1 MRLTPENPLAAR
13 GGTITAWLAVLVLA
27 GVVALAWLGYR
38 AASEW
43 QSNAGQLIARR
54 QSQIAVSL
62 TINLARDMR
71 GVQSAVID
79 RREWG
84 SDVLDSPEHLAEVLA
99 PALRRYAYPEAF
111 FASRFPL
118 APNFVVRSSRLPSW
132 AAASRPRGRGG
143 ENGESGGVRWFENAE
158 VADLL
163 QSRLLPDAAT
173 GRQYSIFRLE
183 IDGSEY
189 QVVTR
194 FLRGAS
200 DDDSPMAV
208 IGFMVNM
215 DWAKA
220 NYFIPMLDSVVEGT
234 GVPIESQIVDPTGIR
249 FALLDRNASAIGGRP
264 QISPERQPT
273 TRRLNAY
280 FFDPAMAS
288 TETVHDLEQWV
299 WALQVSAAEDPTL
312 AIALRG
318 ARRTMLVLAAGA
330 LALGIGL
337 MIIVRAT
344 RVAASVASMR
354 SEFVSTVTHEL
365 KTPMSVIQSIGETMA
380 RGRLSSPE
388 QQREYA
394 QLLVQET
401 YRLRH
406 LIDNL
411 LAYAR
416 VTEVAD
422 AFTFEPLQPEEVVE
436 EVVHGFRKL
445 LRDRGIEVKVSVAT
459 PLPAVQAD
467 RTSIVFALDN
477 LLDNAMRHAG
487 ATRIELA
494 ARLRDNRVEFVVS
507 DHGQGIRED
516 ELKRVQQPFVR
527 GDAAS
532 RGSGLGLAIVRRI
545 AAAHRGSFRLESRV
559 GTGTTATL
567 AIPAAAG

>member
-13 GGTITAWLAVLVLA
+13 WGTITAWLAILVLA
-27 GVVALAWLGYR
+27 GVVALTWLGYR

-43 QSNAGQLIARR
+43 QSNAAQLIERR
-54 QSQIAVSL
+54 QYQVATSL
-62 TINLARDMR
+62 SLNLARDMR
-71 GVQSAVID
+71 AVQTTVVD
-79 RREWG
+79 RNEWG
-84 SDVLDSPEHLAEVLA
+84 SDELDSPKQFANVLA
-99 PALRRYAYPEAF
+99 PVFGRYAYPEVF
-111 FASRFPL
+111 FASRLPL
-118 APNFVVRSSRLPSW
+118 DPHFVARASRLPSW
-132 AAASRPRGRGG
+132 AAPGGPRGRGG
-143 ENGESGGVRWFENAE
+143 ESGESAGIRWFKNTE
-158 VADLL
+158 VAERLA
-163 QSRLLPDAAT
+163 SRVLHDVGA
-173 GRQYSIFRLE
+173 GRPYSIVRLE
-183 IDGSEY
+183 IGGSEY

-194 FLRGAS
+194 FLRGPSA
-200 DDDSPMAV
+200 DDYPTAV
-208 IGFMVNM
+208 LGFMVNV
-215 DWAKA
+215 DWARTH
-220 NYFIPMLDSVVEGT
+220 YFLPMFDAVMAGT
-234 GVPIESQIVDPTGIR
+234 AASIATQLVDPAGIE
-249 FALLDRNASAIGGRP
+249 FALLDQHRRAMGGRP
-264 QISPERQPT
+264 RIPAERRPT
-273 TRRLNAY
+273 TRRFSAY
-280 FFDPAMAS
+280 FFDPAMAN
-288 TETVHDLEQWV
+288 TEAAHDLEHWV

-344 RVAASVASMR
+344 RASAAVASMR

-380 RGRLSSPE
+380 RGRVSSPE

-445 LRDRGIEVKVSVAT
+445 LRERGIEVTVSVPTA
-459 PLPAVQAD
+459 LPPVQAD

-487 ATRIELA
+487 ANHIELE
-494 ARLRDNRVEFVVS
+494 ARLRDNAVEFVVS
-507 DHGQGIRED
+507 DHGRGIPED

-527 GDAAS
+527 GDAAG

-545 AAAHRGSFRLESRV
+545 AAAHRGWFRLDSRV

-567 AIPAAAG
+567 AIPVTAA

>member
-38 AASEW
+38 AANEW

-54 QSQIAVSL
+54 QQQIAVSL

-71 GVQSAVID
+71 GVQAAVID

-84 SDVLDSPEHLAEVLA
+84 SDELDSPQHLAEVLA

-111 FASRFPL
+111 FASRLPL
-118 APNFVVRSSRLPSW
+118 DPNFVAREGRLPSW
-132 AAASRPRGRGG
+132 AAAGG
-143 ENGESGGVRWFENAE
+143 ESAGIRWFKNAE
-158 VADLL
+158 VAELL
-163 QSRLLPDAAT
+163 RARLMRDAGT
-173 GRQYSIFRLE
+173 GRQYSIFRL
-183 IDGSEY
+183 DVGATEY
-189 QVVTR
+189 QVVAR

-200 DDDSPMAV
+200 DADSPMAV
-208 IGFMVNM
+208 LGFLVNM
-215 DWAKA
+215 DWARTH
-220 NYFIPMLDSVVEGT
+220 YFIPMLDAVRQGT
-234 GVPIESQIVDPTGIR
+234 GVPIESQIVDPIGID
-249 FALLDRNASAIGGRP
+249 FALLDQKGGAIGGRP
-264 QISPERQPT
+264 QIPADRRPT
-273 TRRLNAY
+273 MRRLNAY
-280 FFDPAMAS
+280 FFDPPMAS
-288 TETVHDLEQWV
+288 TEAVHDLQHWV
-299 WALQVSAAEDPTL
+299 WALQVSAAQDPTL

-344 RVAASVASMR
+344 RVSAAVASMR

-380 RGRLSSPE
+380 RGRVSSPE

-422 AFTFEPLQPEEVVE
+422 AFAFEPLQPEEVVE

-445 LRDRGIEVKVSVAT
+445 LRDRGIEVNVSVST
-459 PLPAVQAD
+459 PLPAVTAD
-467 RTSIVFALDN
+467 RTSMVFALDN

-494 ARLRDNRVEFVVS
+494 ARLRDNKVEFVVS
-507 DHGQGIRED
+507 DDGHGIPEK

-527 GDAAS
+527 GGDAS

-545 AAAHRGSFRLESRV
+545 AAAHRGSFRLDSRV
-559 GTGTTATL
+559 GSGTTATL
-567 AIPAAAG
+567 AIPVAPA